1 MNEKLH
7 VVFSN
12 PVYAV
17 PIAAALNACF
27 LMWQKSQLKK
37 DRKQLDQSFIIRN
50 SIFVGLLTFVI
61 IYFGQNIGDQEEY
74 LRVGP
79 ASF

>member
-1 MNEKLH
+1 MNDKLH
-7 VVFSN
+7 VIFSN

-37 DRKQLDQSFIIRN
+37 GKEHLNSSFILRN
-50 SIFVGLLTFVI
+50 SIFVGLLTFVV